1 MIDINSQLLALQ
13 VRLQQLIK
21 NYHQLQKES
30 VQLKK
35 NLAKK
40 ESELATKDEEMQKLQ
55 HQLDALKLT
64 KSVFDETEKALLE
77 KRIDIYL
84 KEIEKCLALL
94 NSEV

>member
-1 MIDINSQLLALQ
+1 MSDINSQLQVLQ

-21 NYHQLQKES
+21 SYQQLQKEN

-35 NLAKK
+35 NLAKR
-40 ESELATKDEEMQKLQ
+40 ETEVATKKDHMQKLQ

-64 KSVFDETEKALLE
+64 KSAFDETERTLLE

-84 KEIEKCLALL
+84 REIEKCLALL
-94 NSEV
+94 NSEA